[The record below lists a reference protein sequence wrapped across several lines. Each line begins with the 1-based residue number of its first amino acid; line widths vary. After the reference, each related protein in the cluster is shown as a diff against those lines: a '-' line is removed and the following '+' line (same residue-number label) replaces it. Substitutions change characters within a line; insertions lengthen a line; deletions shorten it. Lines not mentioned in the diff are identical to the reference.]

1 MSGFVAV
8 EMYLALADELKAYR
22 DKNQFLETEVQGL
35 RTRCQELEMNLVK
48 KEEEMELVYAQY
60 KTHADKNQFLKSQM
74 KKMQTSPII
83 PLSSIPSPTSL
94 SPSVE
99 LPALEEVPENVPLLA
114 QNSEEPMF
122 EPVSEGP
129 GSQGPLNETIW
140 CGPEPGSMNFLDE
153 EPDEFILEEVP
164 TTLPSFISQTKN
176 ESFDVK
182 KTSQNKRP
190 KVIKT
195 SSITAKK
202 SKLELNENHNIFACR
217 VSPCG
222 YVTFQSLDEHHEHL
236 KINHPH
242 KPFICTRCPHATNTK
257 HALYAHEKT
266 HYKNDLAY
274 REHQQGGF
282 CKLCD
287 ITFAGGN
294 NGRYKTALRKHNNQ
308 FH

>member
-22 DKNQFLETEVQGL
+22 DKNQFLETQVQGL
-35 RTRCQELEMNLVK
+35 RTKCQELEMNLVK

-60 KTHADKNQFLKSQM
+60 KTHADQNQFLKSEM
-74 KKMQTSPII
+74 KKMRTSPIL

-94 SPSVE
+94 SPSAE
-99 LPALEEVPENVPLLA
+99 LPALEELPRNFPLLA
-114 QNSEEPMF
+114 QDTEDPMPVPFPEE
-122 EPVSEGP
+122 
-129 GSQGPLNETIW
+129 PLNETIW
-140 CGPEPGSMNFLDE
+140 CGPEPGSMNLLDE

-164 TTLPSFISQTKN
+164 TTMPSLISQTKKK
-176 ESFDVK
+176 SIDMT

-195 SSITAKK
+195 SSIPAKK
-202 SKLELNENHNIFACR
+202 SKLELDENHNIFACR
-217 VSPCG
+217 VPPCG
-222 YVTFQSLDEHHEHL
+222 YVAFQSLDEHHEHL
-236 KINHPH
+236 KINHSD
-242 KPFICTRCPHATNTK
+242 KPFICTRYPHATNTK

-274 REHQQGGF
+274 REYQQAVF

-287 ITFAGGN
+287 ITFAGGD